1 MSNGK
6 NITITVTRY
15 RPEQEDEP
23 VEQSY
28 DIEFQGRLGGTGR
41 AESYKRPHRRI
52 ALLPLVMCRMGVCGS
67 CGMMVNGEP
76 KLSCAAF
83 LRDYYPGEVRVE
95 PLNNFPIVRDL
106 IIDMTDFSGQTQ
118 GGAALDHPGGRKT
131 GFGREEYL
139 QTPEELKE
147 YKQFSMCINCIALL
161 RRLPGIRTRDRVRR
175 PCGHCPGAQVQ
186 PGLPGRGTGTAS
198 TRHCKHRGHLGMHL
212 YWRVLRGLP
221 QRRGSRGRHPAK
233 QGGHDRQLVQIR
245 TPALGE

>member
-28 DIEFQGRLGGTGR
+28 DIEFQEDWVVLDGLNHIKDHIDGSLSFRW
-41 AESYKRPHRRI
+41 S
-52 ALLPLVMCRMGVCGS
+52 CRMGVCGS

-106 IIDMTDFSGQTQ
+106 IIDMTDFMDKLKAVQ
-118 GGAALDHPGGRKT
+118 PWII
-131 GFGREEYL
+131 REEEKPVSEGEYL

-147 YKQFSMCINCIALL
+147 YKQFSMCINCMLCYAACPVYGLETEFVGPAAIALGHRYNL
-161 RRLPGIRTRDRVRR
+161 DSRDEGQERRQHVI
-175 PCGHCPGAQVQ
+175 
-186 PGLPGRGTGTAS
+186 AS
-198 TRHCKHRGHLGMHL
+198 TEGIWECTYIGECSVVCPKDVDPAAAIQRSKVATTGS
-212 YWRVLRGLP
+212 WFKSVLLP
-221 QRRGSRGRHPAK
+221 WGK
-233 QGGHDRQLVQIR
+233 K
-245 TPALGE
+245 